1 MNAQI
6 KDIPTVVTEIAEYSQ
21 TAAAL
26 SDLRHRFLGV
36 AFNVSTT
43 KGMDEAKKARQ
54 EVKGYRT
61 ALENKRKKIK
71 APALERCRLIDDEAK
86 TITAALLELEEPIDQ
101 QIKAEEARKEAE
113 KAAKAEADRLRIA
126 RHQAVIQYLRGI
138 PADVATAS
146 PEKIA
151 SEIAQLEELDITTS
165 LEEFQGQAQQAKDET
180 LAKLRDMHAAAVA
193 HEAEQARIKA
203 EQEAEAA
210 RIAAERAELAR
221 LRAEAEARE
230 REAAAARA
238 EQERK
243 DREARAE
250 QERKDR
256 EAREAVE
263 REQAAKL
270 AAERAA
276 HEAEL
281 RKQREAQ
288 EAELKAQREAQ
299 AKADAEARAAREAEE
314 KRLADERA
322 EIARQQAEAKAK
334 ADAEA
339 AKKSAIERLP
349 LVINAA
355 FPDIAD
361 FFKWF
366 KATYP
371 DAVAGWQEDTVDEA
385 AEAYQIQRD
394 RMATS

>member
-26 SDLRHRFLGV
+26 ADLRHRFLGI
-36 AFNVSTT
+36 AFNVATT
-43 KGMDEAKKARQ
+43 KGLDEAKKARQ

-61 ALENKRKKIK
+61 ALEAKRKEIK

-86 TITAALLELEEPIDQ
+86 TITAALLEIEEPIDQ

-113 KAAKAEADRLRIA
+113 KAAKAEAERQR
-126 RHQAVIQYLRGI
+126 
-138 PADVATAS
+138 VAAIRTQIDTI
-146 PEKIA
+146 KN
-151 SEIAQLEELDITTS
+151 
-165 LEEFQGQAQQAKDET
+165 
-180 LAKLRDMHAAAVA
+180 HAAFAVGKSA
-193 HEAEQARIKA
+193 DAILKILSGVEGFEIGEDFQEFKPEAEQAKAETLDKIKA
-203 EQEAEAA
+203 LHEAQVQHESEQA
-210 RIAAERAELAR
+210 RIAAERAELTR

-314 KRLADERA
+314 KRLAAERA
-322 EIARQQAEAKAK
+322 EIARQQAEAKTK
-334 ADAEA
+334 ADEEA
-339 AKKSAIERLP
+339 AKNSAIERLP

-371 DAVAGWQEDTVDEA
+371 DAVAGWQEDAVEEA

>member
-61 ALENKRKKIK
+61 ALENKRKEIK

-86 TITAALLELEEPIDQ
+86 TITAALLEIEEPIDQ

-113 KAAKAEADRLRIA
+113 KAAKAEAERQR
-126 RHQAVIQYLRGI
+126 
-138 PADVATAS
+138 VAAIRTQIDTI
-146 PEKIA
+146 KN
-151 SEIAQLEELDITTS
+151 
-165 LEEFQGQAQQAKDET
+165 
-180 LAKLRDMHAAAVA
+180 HAAFAVGKSA
-193 HEAEQARIKA
+193 DAILKILSGVEGFEIGEDFQEFKPEAEQAKAETLDKIKA
-203 EQEAEAA
+203 LHEAQVQHESEQA
-210 RIAAERAELAR
+210 RIAAERAELTR

-314 KRLADERA
+314 KRLAAERA

-339 AKKSAIERLP
+339 AKKSAIDRLP

-371 DAVAGWQEDTVDEA
+371 DAVAGWQEDAVEEA

>member
-21 TAAAL
+21 TAASL

-61 ALENKRKKIK
+61 ALENKRKEIK

-86 TITAALLELEEPIDQ
+86 TITAALLEIEEPIDQ

-113 KAAKAEADRLRIA
+113 KAAKAEAERQR
-126 RHQAVIQYLRGI
+126 
-138 PADVATAS
+138 VAAIRTQIDTI
-146 PEKIA
+146 KN
-151 SEIAQLEELDITTS
+151 
-165 LEEFQGQAQQAKDET
+165 
-180 LAKLRDMHAAAVA
+180 HAAFAVGKSA
-193 HEAEQARIKA
+193 DAILKILSGVEGFEIGEDFQEFKPEAEQAKAETLDKIKA
-203 EQEAEAA
+203 LHEAQVQHESEQA
-210 RIAAERAELAR
+210 RIAAERAELTR

-314 KRLADERA
+314 KRLAAERA
-322 EIARQQAEAKAK
+322 EIARQQAEAKTK

-339 AKKSAIERLP
+339 EKKSAIERLP

-371 DAVAGWQEDTVDEA
+371 DAVAGWQEDAVEEA

>member
-6 KDIPTVVTEIAEYSQ
+6 KDIPTVVTEIAEYSP

-26 SDLRHRFLGV
+26 ADLRHRFLGI

-61 ALENKRKKIK
+61 ALEAKRKEIK

-113 KAAKAEADRLRIA
+113 KAAKAEVERQRVAAIRVQIETIKNHA
-126 RHQAVIQYLRGI
+126 AFAVGKSAEAIL
-138 PADVATAS
+138 
-146 PEKIA
+146 KIL
-151 SEIAQLEELDITTS
+151 SGVECFEIGEDFQ
-165 LEEFQGQAQQAKDET
+165 EFKPDAEQAKAET
-180 LAKLRDMHAAAVA
+180 LDKLKTLHTAQVE
-193 HEAEQARIKA
+193 HEAEQ
-203 EQEAEAA
+203 A
-210 RIAAERAELAR
+210 RIAAERAELAK
-221 LRAEAEARE
+221 LRAEAEAR
-230 REAAAARA
+230 AI
-238 EQERK
+238 
-243 DREARAE
+243 
-250 QERKDR
+250 
-256 EAREAVE
+256 
-263 REQAAKL
+263 
-270 AAERAA
+270 
-276 HEAEL
+276 
-281 RKQREAQ
+281 
-288 EAELKAQREAQ
+288 
-299 AKADAEARAAREAEE
+299 REAEE
-314 KRLADERA
+314 KRLAAERA
-322 EIARQQAEAKAK
+322 EIARQQAEARAR
-334 ADAEA
+334 AEAEA

-349 LVINAA
+349 SVINAA

-371 DAVAGWQEDTVDEA
+371 EAVAGWQEDAVEEA

>member
-61 ALENKRKKIK
+61 ALENKRKEIK

-86 TITAALLELEEPIDQ
+86 TITAALLEIEEPIDQ

-113 KAAKAEADRLRIA
+113 KAAKAEAERQR
-126 RHQAVIQYLRGI
+126 
-138 PADVATAS
+138 VAAIRTQIDTI
-146 PEKIA
+146 KN
-151 SEIAQLEELDITTS
+151 
-165 LEEFQGQAQQAKDET
+165 
-180 LAKLRDMHAAAVA
+180 HAAFAVGKSA
-193 HEAEQARIKA
+193 DAILKILSGVEGFEIGEDFQEFKPEAEQAKAETLDKIKA
-203 EQEAEAA
+203 LHEAQVQHESEQA
-210 RIAAERAELAR
+210 RIAAERAELTR

-256 EAREAVE
+256 EAREALE

-314 KRLADERA
+314 KRLAAERA
-322 EIARQQAEAKAK
+322 EIARQQAEAKTK

-339 AKKSAIERLP
+339 EKKSAIERLP

-371 DAVAGWQEDTVDEA
+371 DAVAGWQEDAVEEA

>member
-61 ALENKRKKIK
+61 ALENKRKEIK

-86 TITAALLELEEPIDQ
+86 TITAALLEIEEPIDQ

-113 KAAKAEADRLRIA
+113 KAAKAEAERQR
-126 RHQAVIQYLRGI
+126 
-138 PADVATAS
+138 VAAIRTQIDTI
-146 PEKIA
+146 KN
-151 SEIAQLEELDITTS
+151 
-165 LEEFQGQAQQAKDET
+165 
-180 LAKLRDMHAAAVA
+180 HAAFAVGKSA
-193 HEAEQARIKA
+193 DAILKILSGVEGFEIGEDFQEFKPEAEQAKAETLDKIKA
-203 EQEAEAA
+203 LHEAQVQHESEQA
-210 RIAAERAELAR
+210 RIAAERAELTR

-314 KRLADERA
+314 KRLAAERA
-322 EIARQQAEAKAK
+322 EIARQQAEAKTK

-339 AKKSAIERLP
+339 EKKSAIERLP

-371 DAVAGWQEDTVDEA
+371 DAVAGWQEDAAEEA

>member
-61 ALENKRKKIK
+61 ALENKRKEIK

-86 TITAALLELEEPIDQ
+86 TITAALLEIEEPIDQ

-113 KAAKAEADRLRIA
+113 KAAKAEAERQR
-126 RHQAVIQYLRGI
+126 
-138 PADVATAS
+138 VAAIRTQIDTI
-146 PEKIA
+146 KN
-151 SEIAQLEELDITTS
+151 
-165 LEEFQGQAQQAKDET
+165 
-180 LAKLRDMHAAAVA
+180 HAAFAVGKSA
-193 HEAEQARIKA
+193 DAILKILSGVEGFEIGEDFQEFKPDAEQAKAETLDKIKA
-203 EQEAEAA
+203 LHEAQVQHESEQA
-210 RIAAERAELAR
+210 RIAAERAELTR

-314 KRLADERA
+314 KRLAAERA
-322 EIARQQAEAKAK
+322 EIARQQAEAKTK

-339 AKKSAIERLP
+339 EKKSAIERLP

-371 DAVAGWQEDTVDEA
+371 DAVAGWQEDAVEEA

>member
-6 KDIPTVVTEIAEYSQ
+6 IQQPSVITEIAEYSQ

-61 ALENKRKKIK
+61 ALENKRKEIK

-86 TITAALLELEEPIDQ
+86 TITAALLEIEEPIDQ

-113 KAAKAEADRLRIA
+113 KAAKAEAERQR
-126 RHQAVIQYLRGI
+126 
-138 PADVATAS
+138 VAAIRTQIDTI
-146 PEKIA
+146 KN
-151 SEIAQLEELDITTS
+151 
-165 LEEFQGQAQQAKDET
+165 
-180 LAKLRDMHAAAVA
+180 HAAFAVGKSA
-193 HEAEQARIKA
+193 DAILKILSGVEGFEIGEDFQEFKPEAEQAKAETLDKIKA
-203 EQEAEAA
+203 LHEAQVQHESEQA
-210 RIAAERAELAR
+210 RIAAERAELTR

-314 KRLADERA
+314 KRLAAERA
-322 EIARQQAEAKAK
+322 EIARQQAEAKTK

-371 DAVAGWQEDTVDEA
+371 DAVAGWQEDAVEEA

>member
-36 AFNVSTT
+36 AFNVATT

-61 ALENKRKKIK
+61 ALENKRKEIK

-86 TITAALLELEEPIDQ
+86 TITAALLEIEEPIDQ

-113 KAAKAEADRLRIA
+113 KAAKAEAERQR
-126 RHQAVIQYLRGI
+126 
-138 PADVATAS
+138 VAAIRTQIDTI
-146 PEKIA
+146 KN
-151 SEIAQLEELDITTS
+151 
-165 LEEFQGQAQQAKDET
+165 
-180 LAKLRDMHAAAVA
+180 HAAFAVGKSA
-193 HEAEQARIKA
+193 DAILKILSGVEGFEIGEDFQEFKPEAEQAKAETLDKIKA
-203 EQEAEAA
+203 LHEAQVQHESEQA
-210 RIAAERAELAR
+210 RIAAERAELTR

-263 REQAAKL
+263 REQSAKL

-314 KRLADERA
+314 KRLAAERA
-322 EIARQQAEAKAK
+322 EIARQQAEAKTK

-339 AKKSAIERLP
+339 EKKSAIERLP

-371 DAVAGWQEDTVDEA
+371 DAVAGWQEDAVEEA

>member
-61 ALENKRKKIK
+61 ALENKRKEIK

-86 TITAALLELEEPIDQ
+86 TITAALLEIEEPIDQ
-101 QIKAEEARKEAE
+101 QIKAEEARKESE
-113 KAAKAEADRLRIA
+113 KAAKAEAERQRIA
-126 RHQAVIQYLRGI
+126 AIRTQIDTI
-138 PADVATAS
+138 
-146 PEKIA
+146 KN
-151 SEIAQLEELDITTS
+151 
-165 LEEFQGQAQQAKDET
+165 
-180 LAKLRDMHAAAVA
+180 HAAFAVGKSA
-193 HEAEQARIKA
+193 DAILKILSGVEGFEIGEDFQEFKPEAEQAKAETLDKIKA
-203 EQEAEAA
+203 LHEAQVQHESEQA
-210 RIAAERAELAR
+210 RIAAERAELTR

-314 KRLADERA
+314 KRLAAERA
-322 EIARQQAEAKAK
+322 EIARQQAEAKTK

-339 AKKSAIERLP
+339 EKKSAIERLP

-371 DAVAGWQEDTVDEA
+371 DAVAGWQEDAVEEA

>member
-26 SDLRHRFLGV
+26 ADLRHRFLGI
-36 AFNVSTT
+36 AFNVATT
-43 KGMDEAKKARQ
+43 KGLDEAKKARQ

-61 ALENKRKKIK
+61 ALEAKRKEIK

-86 TITAALLELEEPIDQ
+86 TITAALLEIEEPIDQ

-113 KAAKAEADRLRIA
+113 KAAKAEAERQR
-126 RHQAVIQYLRGI
+126 
-138 PADVATAS
+138 VAAIRTQIDTI
-146 PEKIA
+146 KN
-151 SEIAQLEELDITTS
+151 
-165 LEEFQGQAQQAKDET
+165 
-180 LAKLRDMHAAAVA
+180 HAAFAVGKSA
-193 HEAEQARIKA
+193 DAILKILSGVEGFEIGEDFQEFKPEAEQAKAETLDKIKA
-203 EQEAEAA
+203 LHEAQVQHESEQA
-210 RIAAERAELAR
+210 RIAAERAELTR

-263 REQAAKL
+263 REQAAKM
-270 AAERAA
+270 ATERAA

-314 KRLADERA
+314 KRLAAERA
-322 EIARQQAEAKAK
+322 EIARQQAEAKTK

-371 DAVAGWQEDTVDEA
+371 DAVAGWQEDAVEEA

>member
-61 ALENKRKKIK
+61 ALENKRKEIK

-86 TITAALLELEEPIDQ
+86 TITAALLEIEEPIDQ
-101 QIKAEEARKEAE
+101 QIKAEESRKEAE
-113 KAAKAEADRLRIA
+113 KAAKAEAERQR
-126 RHQAVIQYLRGI
+126 
-138 PADVATAS
+138 VAAIRTQIDTI
-146 PEKIA
+146 KN
-151 SEIAQLEELDITTS
+151 
-165 LEEFQGQAQQAKDET
+165 
-180 LAKLRDMHAAAVA
+180 HAAFAVGKSA
-193 HEAEQARIKA
+193 DAILKILSGVEGFEIGEDFQEFKPEAEQAKAETLDKIKA
-203 EQEAEAA
+203 LHEAQVQHESEQA
-210 RIAAERAELAR
+210 RIAAERAELTR

-314 KRLADERA
+314 KRLAAERA
-322 EIARQQAEAKAK
+322 EIARQQAEAKTK

-339 AKKSAIERLP
+339 EKKSAIERLP

-371 DAVAGWQEDTVDEA
+371 DAVAGWQEDAVEEA

>member
-43 KGMDEAKKARQ
+43 KGMYEAKKARQ

-61 ALENKRKKIK
+61 ALENKRKEIK

-86 TITAALLELEEPIDQ
+86 TITAALLEIEEPIDQ

-113 KAAKAEADRLRIA
+113 KAAKAEAERQR
-126 RHQAVIQYLRGI
+126 
-138 PADVATAS
+138 VAAIRTQIDTI
-146 PEKIA
+146 KN
-151 SEIAQLEELDITTS
+151 
-165 LEEFQGQAQQAKDET
+165 
-180 LAKLRDMHAAAVA
+180 HAAFAVGKSA
-193 HEAEQARIKA
+193 DAILKILSGVEGFEIGEDFQEFKPEAEQAKAETLDKIKA
-203 EQEAEAA
+203 LHEAQVQHESEQA
-210 RIAAERAELAR
+210 RIAAERAELTR

-314 KRLADERA
+314 KRLAAERA
-322 EIARQQAEAKAK
+322 EIARQQAEAKTK

-339 AKKSAIERLP
+339 EKKSAIERLP

-371 DAVAGWQEDTVDEA
+371 DAVAGWQEDAVEEA

>member
-1 MNAQI
+1 
-6 KDIPTVVTEIAEYSQ
+6 
-21 TAAAL
+21 
-26 SDLRHRFLGV
+26 
-36 AFNVSTT
+36 
-43 KGMDEAKKARQ
+43 MDEAKKARQ

-61 ALENKRKKIK
+61 ALENKRKEIK

-86 TITAALLELEEPIDQ
+86 TITAALLEIEEPIDQ

-113 KAAKAEADRLRIA
+113 KAAKAEAERQR
-126 RHQAVIQYLRGI
+126 
-138 PADVATAS
+138 VAAIRTQIDTI
-146 PEKIA
+146 KN
-151 SEIAQLEELDITTS
+151 
-165 LEEFQGQAQQAKDET
+165 
-180 LAKLRDMHAAAVA
+180 HAAFAVGKSA
-193 HEAEQARIKA
+193 DAILKILSGVEGFEIGEDFQEFKPEAEQAKAETLDKIKA
-203 EQEAEAA
+203 LHEAQVQHESEQA
-210 RIAAERAELAR
+210 RIAAERAELTR

-314 KRLADERA
+314 KRLAAERA
-322 EIARQQAEAKAK
+322 EIARQQAEAKTK

-371 DAVAGWQEDTVDEA
+371 DAVAGWQEDAVEEA

>member
-36 AFNVSTT
+36 AFNVATT

-61 ALENKRKKIK
+61 ALENKRKEIK

-86 TITAALLELEEPIDQ
+86 TITAALLEIEEPIDQ

-113 KAAKAEADRLRIA
+113 KAAKAEAERQRIA
-126 RHQAVIQYLRGI
+126 AIRTQIDTI
-138 PADVATAS
+138 
-146 PEKIA
+146 KN
-151 SEIAQLEELDITTS
+151 
-165 LEEFQGQAQQAKDET
+165 
-180 LAKLRDMHAAAVA
+180 HAAFAVGKSA
-193 HEAEQARIKA
+193 DAILKILSGVEGFEIGEDFQEFKPEAEQAKAETLDKIKA
-203 EQEAEAA
+203 LHEAQVQHEDEQA
-210 RIAAERAELAR
+210 RIAAERAELTR

-371 DAVAGWQEDTVDEA
+371 DAVAGWQEDAVEEA

>member
-6 KDIPTVVTEIAEYSQ
+6 NQQPTVITEIAEYSQ

-43 KGMDEAKKARQ
+43 KGMGEAKKARQ

-61 ALENKRKKIK
+61 ALEAKRKEIK
-71 APALERCRLIDDEAK
+71 AQALERCRLIDDEAK
-86 TITAALLELEEPIDQ
+86 TITAALLEIEEPIDQ
-101 QIKAEEARKEAE
+101 QIKAEEALKEAE
-113 KAAKAEADRLRIA
+113 KAAKAEAERQRVAAIRVQIETIKNHA
-126 RHQAVIQYLRGI
+126 AFAVGKS
-138 PADVATAS
+138 ADAILKILSGVEGFEIGEDFQEFK
-146 PEKIA
+146 PEA
-151 SEIAQLEELDITTS
+151 E
-165 LEEFQGQAQQAKDET
+165 QAKAET
-180 LAKLRDMHAAAVA
+180 LDKLKTLHTAQVE
-193 HEAEQARIKA
+193 HEAEQ
-203 EQEAEAA
+203 A
-210 RIAAERAELAR
+210 RIAAERAELAK

-281 RKQREAQ
+281 KKQREAQ

-299 AKADAEARAAREAEE
+299 AKAEAEARAIREAEE
-314 KRLADERA
+314 KRLAAERA
-322 EIARQQAEAKAK
+322 EIARQQAEARAR
-334 ADAEA
+334 AEAEA

-349 LVINAA
+349 SVINAA

-371 DAVAGWQEDTVDEA
+371 EAVAGWQEDAVEEA

>member
-26 SDLRHRFLGV
+26 ADLRHRFLGI
-36 AFNVSTT
+36 AFNVATT
-43 KGMDEAKKARQ
+43 KGLDEAKKARQ

-61 ALENKRKKIK
+61 ALEAKRKEIK

-113 KAAKAEADRLRIA
+113 KAAKAEAERQRVSAIRVQIETIKNHA
-126 RHQAVIQYLRGI
+126 AFAVGKS
-138 PADVATAS
+138 ADAILKILSGVEGFEIGEDFQEFK
-146 PEKIA
+146 PEA
-151 SEIAQLEELDITTS
+151 E
-165 LEEFQGQAQQAKDET
+165 QAKAET
-180 LAKLRDMHAAAVA
+180 LDKLKTLHTAQVE
-193 HEAEQARIKA
+193 HEAEQ
-203 EQEAEAA
+203 A
-210 RIAAERAELAR
+210 RIAAERAELAK

-230 REAAAARA
+230 REAAA
-238 EQERK
+238 
-243 DREARAE
+243 ARAE

-299 AKADAEARAAREAEE
+299 AKAEAEARAIRETEE
-314 KRLADERA
+314 KRLAAERA
-322 EIARQQAEAKAK
+322 EIARQQAEARAM
-334 ADAEA
+334 AEAEA

-349 LVINAA
+349 SVINAA

-371 DAVAGWQEDTVDEA
+371 EAVAGWQEDAVEEA

>member
-26 SDLRHRFLGV
+26 SDLRHRFLGI

-61 ALENKRKKIK
+61 SLEAKRKEIK

-113 KAAKAEADRLRIA
+113 KAAKAEVERQRVAAIRVQIETIKNHAAFAVGKSADAILKILSGVEGFEIGEDF
-126 RHQAVIQYLRGI
+126 QEFK
-138 PADVATAS
+138 
-146 PEKIA
+146 PEA
-151 SEIAQLEELDITTS
+151 E
-165 LEEFQGQAQQAKDET
+165 QAKAET
-180 LAKLRDMHAAAVA
+180 LDKLKTLHTAQVE
-193 HEAEQARIKA
+193 HEAEQ
-203 EQEAEAA
+203 A
-210 RIAAERAELAR
+210 RIAAERAELAK

-256 EAREAVE
+256 EAREALE
-263 REQAAKL
+263 REQAEKL

-314 KRLADERA
+314 KRLAAERA

-349 LVINAA
+349 LIINAA

-371 DAVAGWQEDTVDEA
+371 DAVAGWQEDAVEEA